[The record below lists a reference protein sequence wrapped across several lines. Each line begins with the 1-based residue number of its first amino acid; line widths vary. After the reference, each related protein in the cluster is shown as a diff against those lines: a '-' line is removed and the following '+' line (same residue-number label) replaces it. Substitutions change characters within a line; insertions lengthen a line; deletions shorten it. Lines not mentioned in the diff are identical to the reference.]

1 MRALKQNWK
10 RIFFV
15 VCMTC
20 CAAVAQ
26 ESIFENWYEQGRD
39 ILRDH
44 GGESLDVLLPDADA
58 IDWNFVG
65 RAIEHT
71 LQAYSWE
78 DVAVLQPQA
87 VVALDYLDQIPGGEP
102 YAAWLKQRL
111 DYIEMA
117 NRVVK
122 HSPRIIPPKRPK
134 PTATPA
140 RPKQR
145 YPATRRPTQTPI
157 PKPTA
162 TPRVKTVHAA
172 PNTKS
177 WEKALKNRP
186 APKNARHLVPE
197 LKDIFKE
204 QGVPPEWVWLAEV
217 ESSMNPKA
225 RSPVGAAG
233 LFQFMPATAKRFGLK
248 LSPDDDRLNPRKSAR
263 AAAKYLKIL
272 HRKFDDW
279 PLALAAYNAGEG
291 RVGKLL
297 KRQNANSFE
306 GISSALPIETQM
318 YVPKVIA
325 MVALRENI
333 DPATLPAPQEN

>member
-1 MRALKQNWK
+1 MSAFRENWK
-10 RIFFV
+10 RLFFA
-15 VCMTC
+15 VCITC
-20 CAAVAQ
+20 CTAQ
-26 ESIFENWYEQGRD
+26 AQDSMFEGWYEQGREVL
-39 ILRDH
+39 IEH
-44 GGESLDVLLPDADA
+44 GPEALEVLLPDADD
-58 IDWNFVG
+58 IDWSVVG
-65 RAIEHT
+65 RGIEQA

-78 DVAVLQPQA
+78 DVAAWRPQA
-87 VVALDYLDQIPGGEP
+87 VVALEYLYQIPGGEP
-102 YAAWLKQRL
+102 YAAWLEQRL

-122 HSPRIIPPKRPK
+122 YTPRIIPPKRPA
-134 PTATPA
+134 PTPTPT

-157 PKPTA
+157 PKSTPTPA
-162 TPRVKTVHAA
+162 TTKTVHTA
-172 PNTKS
+172 PSTKS

-186 APKNARHLVPE
+186 APKNARQLVPE
-197 LKDIFKE
+197 LKDIFKK

-217 ESSMNPKA
+217 ESSMNPNA

-233 LFQFMPATAKRFGLK
+233 LFQFMPATAERFGLK
-248 LSPDDDRLNPRKSAR
+248 LSPNDDRLNPRKSAE

-297 KRQNANSFE
+297 KRQKANSFD
-306 GISSALPIETQM
+306 GISSVLPIETQM

-333 DPATLPAPQEN
+333 DPATLPAPH